1 MEIETSAAV
10 RFSIALIANQKALNP
25 GDETGYAT
33 EMEALPRHIRKD
45 TSMRCTTRCH
55 CQIFARVQIACSKPD
70 CRDFLWIAV
79 HYSPARI
86 TFVCY
91 INMARTSTMLTFCIF
106 ALANLPALA
115 KPMMKFPFLGPV
127 DDGAGDQCH
136 AEDAV
141 SQCNLAI
148 SADGVL
154 MDCRHWCWPALLPE
168 KTAADF
174 DATGCGVR
182 TFGIHREVIEQVRL
196 TYSPDVY
203 WRST

>member
-1 MEIETSAAV
+1 
-10 RFSIALIANQKALNP
+10 
-25 GDETGYAT
+25 
-33 EMEALPRHIRKD
+33 
-45 TSMRCTTRCH
+45 
-55 CQIFARVQIACSKPD
+55 
-70 CRDFLWIAV
+70 
-79 HYSPARI
+79 
-86 TFVCY
+86 
-91 INMARTSTMLTFCIF
+91 MLTFCIF

-115 KPMMKFPFLGPV
+115 KPIMAFPFLGPI

-182 TFGIHREVIEQVRL
+182 TFGKSLRSDRISHIDLLPRCVL
-196 TYSPDVY
+196 AVY
-203 WRST
+203 LRPT

>member
-1 MEIETSAAV
+1 
-10 RFSIALIANQKALNP
+10 
-25 GDETGYAT
+25 
-33 EMEALPRHIRKD
+33 
-45 TSMRCTTRCH
+45 
-55 CQIFARVQIACSKPD
+55 
-70 CRDFLWIAV
+70 
-79 HYSPARI
+79 
-86 TFVCY
+86 
-91 INMARTSTMLTFCIF
+91 MLTFCIF

-115 KPMMKFPFLGPV
+115 KPIMTFPFLGPI

-174 DATGCGVR
+174 DATGCGVCNFGASLGRGRASQTDLLARCVLAVYLR
-182 TFGIHREVIEQVRL
+182 T
-196 TYSPDVY
+196 T
-203 WRST
+203 